1 MALSRSRS
9 RSGGRGGGGGG
20 GGGGSG
26 GGGGGMQIVVRT
38 MSGKTIPLN
47 VEATWLTQFVKEE
60 IQAKES
66 IPRDLQRL
74 IFESKQL
81 GHDRRLSDYK
91 IQNGS
96 TLHLVTMPA
105 TMQIFVKSPTSKTT
119 YCLDVW
125 PADTIGNVKAKA
137 GISPDQQRW
146 YFDGELL
153 EDDQTFSH
161 YNIQN
166 ESRIERVEAMQ
177 ISVKTLLSVEIV
189 LSGFPDEDIDDVKA
203 KILDKKGI
211 PLQEQ
216 RLVLRNGEL
225 LEGSRT
231 LSDLLNQQRLIM
243 AQTQLEEDHTFEDY
257 CTLWLHL
264 APTLATLR
272 I

>member
-96 TLHLVTMPA
+96 TLHLVITE
-105 TMQIFVKSPTSKTT
+105 TWQIFVKTASDETIS
-119 YCLDVW
+119 LDVE
-125 PADTIGNVKAKA
+125 PSDTI
-137 GISPDQQRW
+137 D
-146 YFDGELL
+146 
-153 EDDQTFSH
+153 T
-161 YNIQN
+161 
-166 ESRIERVEAMQ
+166 
-177 ISVKTLLSVEIV
+177 
-189 LSGFPDEDIDDVKA
+189 VKA
-203 KILDKKGI
+203 KI
-211 PLQEQ
+211 QEK
-216 RLVLRNGEL
+216 
-225 LEGSRT
+225 EGT
-231 LSDLLNQQRLIM
+231 MQDQQRLIYKGV
-243 AQTQLEEDHTFEDY
+243 QLEDGHW
-257 CTLWLHL
+257 TLSDCIILKES
-264 APTLATLR
+264 TMELR
-272 I
+272 LRDKRQ